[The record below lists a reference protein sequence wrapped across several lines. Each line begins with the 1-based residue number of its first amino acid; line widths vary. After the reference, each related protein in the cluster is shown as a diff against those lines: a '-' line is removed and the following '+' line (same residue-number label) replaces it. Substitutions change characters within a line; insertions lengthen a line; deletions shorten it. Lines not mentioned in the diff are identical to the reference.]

1 MNDRKAQ
8 EVNLFVD
15 GASRGNPG
23 PASAGVFGYV
33 GTPDQVVCEMGI
45 YLGKTTN
52 NVAEYAGLALALH
65 LFTPQPTDPPRIL
78 HIHAD
83 SLLMVRQFNGEFKVR
98 NERLK
103 GWFALVKDLARGIN
117 CTVSHVR
124 REYNKEADRCANQGI
139 DDKVAIPESFRKMLV
154 ERRLLP

>member
-1 MNDRKAQ
+1 MSNSQTQ
-8 EVNLFVD
+8 EVQLFVD

-33 GTPDQVVCEMGI
+33 GTPDQVVCEIGA
-45 YLGKTTN
+45 YLGTATN

-65 LFTPQPTDPPRIL
+65 LFSPQPSDPPRRLI
-78 HIHAD
+78 IHAD
-83 SLLMVRQFNGEFKVR
+83 SLLLVRQFNGSYKVR

-103 GWFALVKDLARGIN
+103 GWFALVKELARNID

-124 REYNKEADRCANQGI
+124 REQNKEADRCANEGI
-139 DDKVAIPESFRKMLV
+139 DNKGVLPPTFKKLLS
-154 ERRLLP
+154 ERGLLP